1 MPISSSHYVHFFR
14 HWLQGKR
21 LWHFLPLIG
30 LLLLGAVVLAVWF
43 LSPYDPNLI
52 ALDKRFAP
60 MSWQHPLGT
69 DQFGRDTLTRLAHG
83 TMLSLGVAAASLAM
97 SFIIGT
103 AIGVIAAWRGGFV
116 AVVALT
122 LNDTLVIVPMILVML
137 GFVAAFGTGTL
148 TLAIG
153 MTTLGWVVFARLAY
167 QLSARALGTGYVE
180 ASNALG
186 ASAQRILLKHVWP
199 NIAAPLLTYMALR
212 LPSKLLAF
220 SGLSFLGLGPRAPQA
235 ELGVM
240 IAEARNFS
248 ERAPLLLIAPSL
260 TILLISVLFAGLGSN
275 ASDVEVQSK

>member
-1 MPISSSHYVHFFR
+1 MLQSHYIR
-14 HWLQGKR
+14 ALKHWLHGKR
-21 LWHFLPLIG
+21 MRDFLPLVALV
-30 LLLLGAVVLAVWF
+30 LLAVVVLAVWLF
-43 LSPYDPNLI
+43 SPYDPNAI

-60 MSWQHPLGT
+60 MSWQHLLGT

-83 TMLSLGVAAASLAM
+83 TLLSMGVAAASLAM
-97 SFIIGT
+97 SFLIGT
-103 AIGVIAAWRGGFV
+103 AVGVLAAWRGGFV

-148 TLAIG
+148 TLAVG

-180 ASNALG
+180 AANALG
-186 ASAQRILLKHVWP
+186 ASAKRVLLKHVWP

-235 ELGVM
+235 ELGMM

-248 ERAPLLLIAPSL
+248 ERAPLLLVAPSL
-260 TILLISVLFAGLGSN
+260 MILLISILFAGLGSQTTDI
-275 ASDVEVQSK
+275 DVKPK